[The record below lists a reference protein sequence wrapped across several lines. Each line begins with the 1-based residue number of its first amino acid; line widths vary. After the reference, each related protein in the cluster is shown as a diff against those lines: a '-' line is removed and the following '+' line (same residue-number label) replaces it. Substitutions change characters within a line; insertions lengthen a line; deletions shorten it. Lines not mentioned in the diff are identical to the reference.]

1 MKNDIVT
8 FGVGKTDDSYNEFN
22 INAIDYAY
30 CPKCYQP
37 DLEPIAII
45 TICPKCGQLIRW
57 DWMDKFKD

>member
-1 MKNDIVT
+1 MDQDKL
-8 FGVGKTDDSYNEFN
+8 GKLIPIEPEIELDGG
-22 INAIDYAY
+22 YAY

-37 DLEPIAII
+37 DLEPITII

>member
-1 MKNDIVT
+1 MDQDKL
-8 FGVGKTDDSYNEFN
+8 GKLIPIEPEIELDGG
-22 INAIDYAY
+22 YAY
-30 CPKCYQP
+30 CPKCYQT